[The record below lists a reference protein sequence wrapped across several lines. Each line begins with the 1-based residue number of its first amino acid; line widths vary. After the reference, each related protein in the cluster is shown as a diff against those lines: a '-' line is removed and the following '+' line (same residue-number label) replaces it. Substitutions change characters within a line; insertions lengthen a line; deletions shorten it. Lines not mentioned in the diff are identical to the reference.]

1 MQLPMNNRHFVADG
15 TTTGFDGRGFEYVD
29 LVLEWGRRFDMPVL
43 PSVHAAPG
51 VQVRDWNA

>member
-1 MQLPMNNRHFVADG
+1 MNYRHFVADG